1 MKNRGIFLV
10 SALFVL
16 TVLGGCAR
24 SGSSSETTLLVSGAK
39 SAAYSAVLAATSPLG
54 LLSRPGALLG
64 AYVSLYLSQGK
75 LLRVQAALQ
84 AIDVQMTIFHADSSI
99 ESNEIFAL
107 LQEYG
112 SVLQVNVIDTL
123 NRSLDRRKFLD
134 EYLQSLAA
142 LNNRISAKEKELT
155 TKLDDAGELRK
166 ERRTAA
172 SEIERTLN
180 KAMKAG
186 DYSAVGE
193 KQQELV
199 KAQKA
204 VAETE
209 NLEKETRRIR
219 DLHRRL
225 LKVGEE
231 RWKAITVNR
240 EILIAGLKVVE
251 VPGIENLGILQ
262 QGK

>member
-1 MKNRGIFLV
+1 MRNRGYFLV
-10 SALFVL
+10 SALSIL
-16 TVLGGCAR
+16 TILGGCAQ
-24 SGSSSETTLLVSGAK
+24 SGSPTETTFLVSGAK
-39 SAAYSAVLAATSPLG
+39 SGAYTAVLAATTPLG
-54 LLSRPGALLG
+54 ILSRPSSALG
-64 AYVSLYLSQGK
+64 TFVSLYLSQGK
-75 LLRVQAALQ
+75 LLKVHAALRS
-84 AIDVQMTIFHADSSI
+84 IDVQMTIFHADASVD
-99 ESNEIFAL
+99 SNETFAL

-123 NRSLDRRKFLD
+123 NRALDRREFLD
-134 EYLQSLAA
+134 TYLQSLEA
-142 LNNRISAKEKELT
+142 LNIRITAKVNELKL
-155 TKLDDAGELRK
+155 KLDDLGKLRK
-166 ERRTAA
+166 EQRNTAY
-172 SEIERTLN
+172 EIERTLN

-199 KAQKA
+199 KAQKT

-209 NLEKETRRIR
+209 SLEKEARRIR
-219 DLHRRL
+219 DLHTKL

-231 RWKAITVNR
+231 RWKAISVNR
-240 EILIAGLKVVE
+240 EILIAGLKVIE

>member
-10 SALFVL
+10 SALSIL
-16 TVLGGCAR
+16 TILGGCAR
-24 SGSSSETTLLVSGAK
+24 GGSSETALLVSGAK
-39 SAAYSAVLAATSPLG
+39 SGAYTAILAATTTLG
-54 LLSRPGALLG
+54 TISRPGATLG
-64 AYVSLYLSQGK
+64 TFISLYLSQGK
-75 LLRVQAALQ
+75 LLKVQAALRS
-84 AIDVQMTIFHADSSI
+84 IDIQMSIFRADTSI
-99 ESNEIFAL
+99 DSNETFAL

-112 SVLQVNVIDTL
+112 SILQVNIIDTL
-123 NRSLDRRKFLD
+123 NRSLDRREFLD
-134 EYLQSLAA
+134 TYLQSLGA
-142 LNNRISAKEKELT
+142 LNIRIIAKVNEFKI
-155 TKLDDAGELRK
+155 KLDDLGKLRK
-166 ERRTAA
+166 DQRNVAY
-172 SEIERTLN
+172 EIERTLN

-199 KAQKA
+199 KAQKT

-209 NLEKETRRIR
+209 SLEKEARRIR
-219 DLHRRL
+219 DLHTKL

-231 RWKAITVNR
+231 RWKAISANR